1 MSCSSSSAIAR
12 VVRLQLVVRDLV
24 DPRANGLTEQ
34 LAAGLAAD
42 GVGDCA
48 DRVGGID
55 EAERHL
61 ANLGGRGL
69 ACGAKVDAAADGT
82 AGAARTLF
90 PASRLAFWRVSE
102 VCAGH
107 RPRIEEMSFLEHP

>member
-1 MSCSSSSAIAR
+1 M
-12 VVRLQLVVRDLV
+12 RLQLVVRDLV

-61 ANLGGRGL
+61 ANLGGGVGLRGK
-69 ACGAKVDAAADGT
+69 GDAAADGT